1 MWTKV
6 HIEMHRTSGPILRP
20 ENLAQNPAA
29 ASRKTDIIAGY
40 PVECLNIRKGRI
52 FGLVSDIKRKGRLLD
67 TGIRKCRKNG
77 WMCSRQE
84 RVQMYVFSYFFLC
97 ARVPHKQLN
106 NQLCSDPPPQKK
118 IFSYIFFQFWFSR
131 RANYFPPPPSLYLLL
146 NSPL

>member
-1 MWTKV
+1 
-6 HIEMHRTSGPILRP
+6 MHRTSGPILRP

-118 IFSYIFFQFWFSR
+118 KYSLTFFFNLDFHEEPII
-131 RANYFPPPPSLYLLL
+131 PPPHSLYLLL

>member
-1 MWTKV
+1 
-6 HIEMHRTSGPILRP
+6 MHRTSGPILRP

-106 NQLCSDPPPQKK
+106 NQLCSDPPPKK
-118 IFSYIFFQFWFSR
+118 KKYSLTFFFNLDFHEEPIIS
-131 RANYFPPPPSLYLLL
+131 PPPPSLYLLL

>member
-1 MWTKV
+1 
-6 HIEMHRTSGPILRP
+6 MHRTSGPILRP

-67 TGIRKCRKNG
+67 IRKCRKNG

-84 RVQMYVFSYFFLC
+84 RVQMYVFS

-106 NQLCSDPPPQKK
+106 NQLCSDPPPPKKK
-118 IFSYIFFQFWFSR
+118 IFSYIFFNLDFHEEPIIS
-131 RANYFPPPPSLYLLL
+131 PPPSLYLLL